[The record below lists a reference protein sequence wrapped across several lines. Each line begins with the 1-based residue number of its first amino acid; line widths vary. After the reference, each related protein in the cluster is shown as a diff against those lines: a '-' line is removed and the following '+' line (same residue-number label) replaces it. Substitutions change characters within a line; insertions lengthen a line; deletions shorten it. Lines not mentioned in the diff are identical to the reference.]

1 MPDGVTNIGS
11 GAFSGCK
18 SLTSIRIPKN
28 VTTIGGRAFSNTGIT
43 TVYWDSD
50 QYTGPTDYL
59 TKYMP
64 FNGIEDQITS
74 VIFR

>member
-1 MPDGVTNIGS
+1 MPDGVTNIG
-11 GAFSGCK
+11 GNAFYGCK

-28 VTTIGGRAFSNTGIT
+28 VTTIDGSAFSNTGIT

-50 QYTGPTDYL
+50 QYTGPTKYF
-59 TKYMP
+59 TTYMP
-64 FNGIEDQITS
+64 FNGIEPKITS